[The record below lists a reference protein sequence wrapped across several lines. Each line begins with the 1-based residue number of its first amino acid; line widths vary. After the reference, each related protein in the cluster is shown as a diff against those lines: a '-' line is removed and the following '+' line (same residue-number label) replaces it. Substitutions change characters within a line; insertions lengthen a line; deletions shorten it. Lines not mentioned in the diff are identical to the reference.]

1 MPTVSWS
8 TPIEHSS
15 DATFRAWG
23 SDLSTRFALAG
34 LVQTLDTGQINWLTV
49 TRPGAITFAGYEI
62 WRFNDTL
69 QATSPVFIKVEYGT
83 ANNATVPALRITVSS
98 GTNGAGTPTG
108 LVTTARLAYTAT
120 TLIANAN
127 ITNFPSF
134 LCATAGFAGLAFKI
148 GAASLSSLTLI
159 GFTVQRT
166 VDNTGAPTATAV
178 VLTTC
183 GSSND
188 ATTAGL
194 VSIINYV
201 SSTVNNSSSGVDL
214 GFMPSALTTSI
225 VGTSPQVFLHWI
237 SSPQMV
243 PMIGTAACVLSEIT
257 IGSERDI
264 TLVGTTPRHYIA
276 IGNSLRK
283 TAYNSSATVLGSL
296 MLWET

>member
-8 TPIEHSS
+8 TPIEHSN

-23 SDLSTRFALAG
+23 SDLSARFATAG
-34 LVQTLDTGQINWLTV
+34 LVQTADTGQINWATV
-49 TRPGAITFAGYEI
+49 LRPGTIAFAGYEI
-62 WRFNDTL
+62 WRFNDSL
-69 QATSPVFIKVEYGT
+69 QGTAPVFIKVEYGT

-98 GTNGAGTPTG
+98 GTNGAGTSTG
-108 LVTTARLAYTAT
+108 LVSATLVAYAAT

-127 ITNFPSF
+127 ITNFNSF

-148 GAASLSSLTLI
+148 GAASVSNLTLI

-166 VDNTGAPTATAV
+166 VDNTGAPTATGV

-183 GSSND
+183 GAVNN
-188 ATTAGL
+188 ATTAAT

-283 TAYNSSATVLGSL
+283 TAYCSSAAVLGSL

>member
-120 TLIANAN
+120 PLIANAN
-127 ITNFPSF
+127 ITNFPSY
-134 LCATAGFAGLAFKI
+134 LCATAGFAGLSFKI
-148 GAASLSSLTLI
+148 GAAASSSLTLI

-166 VDNTGAPTATAV
+166 VDNTGAPTAAAV

-183 GSSND
+183 GASND
-188 ATTAGL
+188 TTTASL
-194 VSIINYV
+194 VSIINYT
-201 SSTVNNSSSGVDL
+201 SSTVNNGSTGIDL
-214 GFMPSALTTSI
+214 GAMPSAITSSL
-225 VGTSPQVFLHWI
+225 VGTSPQVFLHWV
-237 SSPQMV
+237 SVPQV
-243 PMIGTAACVLSEIT
+243 TPLVGTAACILSEIV
-257 IGSERDI
+257 IGSQRNL
-264 TLVGTTPRHYIA
+264 TLVGTTPRNYIA

-283 TAYNSSATVLGSL
+283 TAYSAAVVGTL
-296 MLWET
+296 MIWET

>member
-23 SDLSTRFALAG
+23 SDLSTRFATAG
-34 LVQTLDTGQINWLTV
+34 LVQTTDTGQINWVTA
-49 TRPGAITFAGYEI
+49 TRPGAIAFAGYEI

-83 ANNATVPALRITVSS
+83 ANNTTVPALRITVSS
-98 GTNGAGTPTG
+98 GTDGAGTPTG

-134 LCATAGFAGLAFKI
+134 LCATAGFSGLSFKA
-148 GAASLSSLTLI
+148 GAASSSNLTLI

-183 GSSND
+183 GATNN
-188 ATTAGL
+188 ATTAAL
-194 VSIINYV
+194 VSIINYTA
-201 SSTVNNSSSGVDL
+201 STVDNSSSGIDL
-214 GFMPSALTTSI
+214 GAMPSAMTASI
-225 VGTSPQVFLHWI
+225 VGTSPQVFLHWT
-237 SSPQMV
+237 SVPQV
-243 PMIGTAACVLSEIT
+243 TPLVGTASYILSEVVL
-257 IGSERDI
+257 GSERDI
-264 TLVGTTPRHYIA
+264 TLVGSTPRHYIA
-276 IGNSLRK
+276 IGNALRK
-283 TAYNSSATVLGSL
+283 TAYNGSAAVIGTL

>member
-23 SDLSTRFALAG
+23 LDLSTRFALAG
-34 LVQTLDTGQINWLTV
+34 LVQTTDTGQINWLTV

-62 WRFNDTL
+62 WRFNDSL
-69 QATSPVFIKVEYGT
+69 QGTSPVFIKIEYGT

-98 GTNGAGTPTG
+98 GTNGAGTCTG
-108 LVTTARLAYTAT
+108 LVTTALVAYAAT

-127 ITNFPSF
+127 ITNFNSF

-166 VDNTGAPTATAV
+166 VDNTGAPTATGV
-178 VLTTC
+178 VLTSC
-183 GSSND
+183 GSANN
-188 ATTAGL
+188 ATTAAT
-194 VSIINYV
+194 VSIINYTA
-201 SSTVNNSSSGVDL
+201 STVNNGSTGIDL
-214 GFMPSALTTSI
+214 GAMPSAITSSL
-225 VGTSPQVFLHWI
+225 VGTSPQVFLHWV
-237 SSPQMV
+237 SVPQV
-243 PMIGTAACVLSEIT
+243 TPLVGTAACILSEIV
-257 IGSERDI
+257 IGSERNL
-264 TLVGTTPRHYIA
+264 TLVGTTPRNYIA

-283 TAYNSSATVLGSL
+283 TAYSAAVVGTL
-296 MLWET
+296 MIWET

>member
-1 MPTVSWS
+1 MPKVSWS

-23 SDLSTRFALAG
+23 SDLSTRFATAG
-34 LVQTLDTGQINWLTV
+34 LVQTTDTGQINWVTV
-49 TRPGAITFAGYEI
+49 TRPGAIAFAGYEI

-83 ANNATVPALRITVSS
+83 GNNTTVPALRITVSS

-108 LVTTARLAYTAT
+108 LVTSSLVAYVAI

-148 GAASLSSLTLI
+148 GAASVASLTLI

-166 VDNTGAPTATAV
+166 VDNTGAPTATGA

-183 GSSND
+183 GTGNQ
-188 ATTAGL
+188 ATVAGT

-201 SSTVNNSSSGVDL
+201 SSTVNNSSTGIDL
-214 GFMPSALTTSI
+214 GFMPSALTSSI
-225 VGTSPQVFLHWI
+225 VGTSPQIFLHWM
-237 SSPQMV
+237 SAPQMT
-243 PMIGTAACVLSEIT
+243 PLIGTAACVLSEVT

-283 TAYNSSATVLGSL
+283 TAYNSSAAVLGSL

>member
-127 ITNFPSF
+127 ITNFPSY

-148 GAASLSSLTLI
+148 GAAVSSSLTLI

-166 VDNTGAPTATAV
+166 VDNTGAPTAAAV

-183 GSSND
+183 GASND
-188 ATTAGL
+188 TTTASL
-194 VSIINYV
+194 VSIINYT
-201 SSTVNNSSSGVDL
+201 SSTVNNGSTGIDL
-214 GFMPSALTTSI
+214 GAMPSAITSSL
-225 VGTSPQVFLHWI
+225 VGTSPQVFLHWV
-237 SSPQMV
+237 SVPQV
-243 PMIGTAACVLSEIT
+243 TPLVGTAACILSEIV
-257 IGSERDI
+257 IGSQRNL
-264 TLVGTTPRHYIA
+264 TLVGTTPRNYIA

-283 TAYNSSATVLGSL
+283 TAYSAAVVGTL
-296 MLWET
+296 MIWEA